1 MVNFQLF
8 IFNFQ
13 FKNRT
18 FALRI
23 RKTHTIDMIKNI
35 FCEADIEQLKQTIA
49 EGNVFVLTCH
59 AGPDGDALGSTLGM
73 AHYLTALGKEAT
85 VIVPDAFPDF
95 LAWMP
100 GSQEIVRF
108 DKHRD
113 KAELLIAMADVVMA
127 MDYNALSRVDDMGP
141 MIAKS
146 KAKKVLVDHHLH
158 PDNFCDLNFSYPHL
172 SSTCEVVFRL
182 IVAMGGYDTLTKA
195 ACECIYAGMMT
206 DTGCFSYGPCTQE
219 VYLIISMLMQKE
231 INKDRIYNK
240 VFNNYSEGRLR
251 LMGYV
256 LYEKMRV
263 FPEYHTALITLSR
276 EEMARFDFT
285 KGDTEG
291 LVNIP
296 LQMKGIYFSAFLRED
311 TEKDLIRVSLRSQGT
326 FPCNKFA
333 AQYFNGGGHLNA
345 SGGQHGG
352 TLTEAIAIFENALTE
367 FPKP

>member
-1 MVNFQLF
+1 
-8 IFNFQ
+8 
-13 FKNRT
+13 
-18 FALRI
+18 
-23 RKTHTIDMIKNI
+23 MIKNI
-35 FCEADIEQLKQTIA
+35 FNETDVERLKATIRD
-49 EGNVFVLTCH
+49 NNFFVLTCH
-59 AGPDGDALGSTLGM
+59 AGPDGDALGSTLSM
-73 AHYLTALGKEAT
+73 AHYLKALGKEA
-85 VIVPDAFPDF
+85 VVVAPDAYPDF

-100 GSQEIVRF
+100 DSQEIVRF
-108 DKHRD
+108 DKARD
-113 KAELLIAMADVVMA
+113 KAELMIAAADVIFA
-127 MDYNALSRVDDMGP
+127 MDYNALSRVDDMGAL
-141 MIAKS
+141 IGKS
-146 KAKKVLVDHHLH
+146 KAVKVLIDHHLQ
-158 PDNFCDLNFSYPHL
+158 PDSFCDLTFSYPHL

-182 IVAMGGYDTLTKA
+182 ILAMDGYDVLTKA

-219 VYLIISMLMQKE
+219 VYVIISMLMQKE

-263 FPEYHTALITLSR
+263 FPEQHAALVTLSR
-276 EEMARFDFT
+276 EEMARFNFV

-296 LQMKGIYFSAFLRED
+296 LQMKGIYFSVFLRED

-326 FPCNKFA
+326 FPCNKFS

-345 SGGQHGG
+345 SGGQHHG
-352 TLTEAIAIFENALTE
+352 TLDEAIAVFEQAITE
-367 FPKP
+367 FPMP

>member
-1 MVNFQLF
+1 
-8 IFNFQ
+8 
-13 FKNRT
+13 
-18 FALRI
+18 
-23 RKTHTIDMIKNI
+23 MIKNI
-35 FCEADIEQLKQTIA
+35 FSKTDIERLGQVID
-49 EGNVFVLTCH
+49 GNKMFVLTCH

-73 AHYLTALGKEAT
+73 AHYLKALGKEAV
-85 VIVPDAFPDF
+85 VIVPDAYPDF

-108 DKHRD
+108 DKYGE
-113 KAELLIAMADVVMA
+113 KAGLMIAMADVIMA
-127 MDYNALSRVDDMGP
+127 MDYNALSRVDDMGAL
-141 MIAKS
+141 IE
-146 KAKKVLVDHHLH
+146 KAKAVKVLVDHHLR
-158 PDNFCDLNFSYPHL
+158 PDTFCDISFSYPQL

-182 IVAMGGYDTLTKA
+182 VVAMGGYDRLTKQ
-195 ACECIYAGMMT
+195 ACECLYAGVMT
-206 DTGCFSYGPCTQE
+206 DTGNFSYGPCTQE
-219 VYLIISMLMQKE
+219 LYLIVSMLMQKE

-263 FPEYHTALITLSR
+263 FPEEHAALITLSR
-276 EEMARFDFT
+276 EEMKRFDFN

-311 TEKDLIRVSLRSQGT
+311 TEKDVIRVSLRSQGT

-333 AQYFNGGGHLNA
+333 AKYFNGGGHLNA
-345 SGGQHGG
+345 SGGQYDG
-352 TLTEAIAIFENALTE
+352 TLQGAIGVFEEALKE
-367 FPKP
+367 FPRP

>member
-1 MVNFQLF
+1 
-8 IFNFQ
+8 
-13 FKNRT
+13 
-18 FALRI
+18 
-23 RKTHTIDMIKNI
+23 MIKNI
-35 FCEADIEQLKQTIA
+35 FSKTDIERLGQVID
-49 EGNVFVLTCH
+49 GNKMFVLTCH

-73 AHYLTALGKEAT
+73 AHYLQALGKEAV
-85 VIVPDAFPDF
+85 VIVPDAYPDF

-108 DKHRD
+108 DKYGE
-113 KAELLIAMADVVMA
+113 KAGLMIAMADVIMA
-127 MDYNALSRVDDMGP
+127 MDYNALSRVDDMGAL
-141 MIAKS
+141 IE
-146 KAKKVLVDHHLH
+146 KAKAVKVLVDHHLH
-158 PDNFCDLNFSYPHL
+158 PDAFCDISFSYPQL

-182 IVAMGGYDTLTKA
+182 VMAMCGYDRLTKQ
-195 ACECIYAGMMT
+195 ACECLYAGVMT
-206 DTGCFSYGPCTQE
+206 DTGNFSYGPCTQE
-219 VYLIISMLMQKE
+219 LYLIVSMLMQKE

-263 FPEYHTALITLSR
+263 FPEEHAALITLSR
-276 EEMARFDFT
+276 EEMKRFDFN

-311 TEKDLIRVSLRSQGT
+311 TEKDVIRVSLRSQGT

-333 AQYFNGGGHLNA
+333 AKYFNGGGHLNA
-345 SGGQHGG
+345 SGGQYDG
-352 TLTEAIAIFENALTE
+352 TLQGAIGVFEEALKE
-367 FPKP
+367 FPRP

>member
-1 MVNFQLF
+1 
-8 IFNFQ
+8 
-13 FKNRT
+13 
-18 FALRI
+18 
-23 RKTHTIDMIKNI
+23 MIKNI
-35 FCEADIEQLKQTIA
+35 FRADDLERLKTIVS
-49 EGNVFVLTCH
+49 EGNFFVLTCH
-59 AGPDGDALGSTLGM
+59 TGPDGDALGSTLGL
-73 AHYLTALGKEAT
+73 ANYLNTLGKEAL
-85 VIVPDAFPDF
+85 VIVPDAYPDF

-100 GSQEIVRF
+100 GAQEILRF
-108 DKHRD
+108 DKHRE
-113 KAELLIAMADVVMA
+113 KAELMIAMADVIFA
-127 MDYNALSRVDDMGP
+127 MDYNALSRVDDMGAL
-141 MIAKS
+141 IAKS
-146 KAKKVLVDHHLH
+146 KAKKVLVDHHLS
-158 PDNFCDLNFSYPHL
+158 PENFCDLSFSYPQL

-182 IVAMGGYDTLTKA
+182 IVAMGGYDQLGKA

-256 LYEKMRV
+256 LYEKLRV
-263 FPEYHTALITLSR
+263 FPDHHAALITLSR
-276 EEMARFDFT
+276 EEMARFDFN
-285 KGDTEG
+285 KGDSEG

-326 FPCNKFA
+326 FACNKFA

-345 SGGQHGG
+345 SGGQYNG
-352 TLTEAIAIFENALTE
+352 TLEEAIEIFEKALEE
-367 FPKP
+367 FK

>member
-1 MVNFQLF
+1 
-8 IFNFQ
+8 
-13 FKNRT
+13 
-18 FALRI
+18 
-23 RKTHTIDMIKNI
+23 MIENI
-35 FCEADIEQLKQTIA
+35 FKSNDIERFVEIIG
-49 EGNVFVLTCH
+49 ENDFFVLTCH

-73 AHYLTALGKEAT
+73 AHYLKALGKETA

-95 LAWMP
+95 LAWLP
-100 GSQEIVRF
+100 ESQEIVRF
-108 DKHRD
+108 DKYPE
-113 KAELLIAMADVVMA
+113 KAKLMIATADVIVA
-127 MDYNALSRVDDMGP
+127 MDYNALSRVDDMG
-141 MIAKS
+141 KVVG
-146 KAKKVLVDHHLH
+146 KAKGTKVLVDHHLQ
-158 PDNFCDLNFSYPHL
+158 PDHFCDLEFSYPQL

-182 IVAMGGYDTLTKA
+182 VYAMEGYDQLTKA

-219 VYLIISMLMQKE
+219 VYLIISMLLQKG

-263 FPEYHTALITLSR
+263 FPEHHAALITLSR
-276 EEMARFDFT
+276 EEMARFNFN
-285 KGDTEG
+285 KGDSEG

-333 AQYFNGGGHLNA
+333 AHYFNGGGHLNA
-345 SGGQHGG
+345 SGGQHDG
-352 TLTEAIAIFENALTE
+352 TLQEAVAIFENALQE
-367 FPKP
+367 FPNP

>member
-1 MVNFQLF
+1 MS
-8 IFNFQ
+8 
-13 FKNRT
+13 
-18 FALRI
+18 
-23 RKTHTIDMIKNI
+23 MIKNL
-35 FCEADIEQLKQTIA
+35 FKTEDIECLKAIIA
-49 EGNVFVLTCH
+49 EGSLFVLTCH

-73 AHYLTALGKEAT
+73 AHYLRELGKEAL

-100 GSQEIVRF
+100 CAQDIVRF

-113 KAELLIAMADVVMA
+113 KAELMLAAADVIFA
-127 MDYNALSRVDDMGP
+127 MDYNALSRVDDMGAL
-141 MIAKS
+141 ISKS
-146 KAKKVLVDHHLH
+146 KAKKVLVDHHLQ
-158 PDNFCDLNFSYPHL
+158 PDSFCNLMFSYPQL

-182 IVAMGGYDTLTKA
+182 VVAMEGYERLTKA
-195 ACECIYAGMMT
+195 ACECIYAGMVT

-240 VFNNYSEGRLR
+240 IYNNYSEGRLR

-256 LYEKMRV
+256 LYKKMRV
-263 FPEYHTALITLSR
+263 FPEHHTALITLSR
-276 EEMARFDFT
+276 EEMKRFEFN

-333 AQYFNGGGHLNA
+333 AKYFGGGGHLNA
-345 SGGQHGG
+345 SGGQHNG
-352 TLTEAIAIFENALTE
+352 TLKEAINIFEKAIEE
-367 FPKP
+367 FGNP

>member
-1 MVNFQLF
+1 
-8 IFNFQ
+8 
-13 FKNRT
+13 
-18 FALRI
+18 
-23 RKTHTIDMIKNI
+23 MIKNI
-35 FCEADIEQLKQTIA
+35 FSRTDIERLGQVID
-49 EGNVFVLTCH
+49 GNKMFVLTCH

-73 AHYLTALGKEAT
+73 AHYLQALGKEAV
-85 VIVPDAFPDF
+85 VIVPDAYPDF

-108 DKHRD
+108 DKYGE
-113 KAELLIAMADVVMA
+113 KAGLMIAMADVIMA
-127 MDYNALSRVDDMGP
+127 MDYNALSRVDDMGAL
-141 MIAKS
+141 IE
-146 KAKKVLVDHHLH
+146 KAKAVKVLVDHHLH
-158 PDNFCDLNFSYPHL
+158 PDAFCDISFSYPQL

-182 IVAMGGYDTLTKA
+182 VVAMGDYDRLTKQ
-195 ACECIYAGMMT
+195 ACECLYAGVMT
-206 DTGCFSYGPCTQE
+206 DTGNFSYGPCTQE
-219 VYLIISMLMQKE
+219 LYLIVSMLMQKE

-263 FPEYHTALITLSR
+263 FPEEHAALITLSR
-276 EEMARFDFT
+276 EEMKRFDFN

-311 TEKDLIRVSLRSQGT
+311 TEKDVIRVSLRSQGT

-333 AQYFNGGGHLNA
+333 AKYFNGGGHLNA
-345 SGGQHGG
+345 SGGQYDG
-352 TLTEAIAIFENALTE
+352 TLQGAIGVFEEALKE
-367 FPKP
+367 FPRP

>member
-1 MVNFQLF
+1 
-8 IFNFQ
+8 
-13 FKNRT
+13 
-18 FALRI
+18 
-23 RKTHTIDMIKNI
+23 MIKNI
-35 FCEADIEQLKQTIA
+35 FSETDIAQLERLIADNNL
-49 EGNVFVLTCH
+49 FVLTCH

-73 AHYLTALGKEAT
+73 AHYLQALGKEAL
-85 VIVPDAFPDF
+85 VVVPDAFPDF

-100 GSQEIVRF
+100 GAQDIVRF

-113 KAELLIAMADVVMA
+113 KSELMLSAADVIFA
-127 MDYNALSRVDDMGP
+127 MDYNSLGRVDDMGR
-141 MIAKS
+141 IIERS
-146 KAKKVLVDHHLH
+146 KATKVLIDHHLQ
-158 PDNFCDLNFSYPHL
+158 PDTFCALQFSYPHL

-182 IVAMGGYDTLTKA
+182 IYAMGHYDHLTKS
-195 ACECIYAGMMT
+195 ACECLYTGLMT
-206 DTGCFSYGPCTQE
+206 DTGNFSYGPCGQE
-219 VYLIISMLMQKE
+219 LYLIISLLLQKD

-263 FPEYHTALITLSR
+263 FPEHHTALITLSR
-276 EEMARFDFT
+276 EEMSRFNFV

-311 TEKDLIRVSLRSQGT
+311 TEKELIRVSLRSQGT

-333 AQYFNGGGHLNA
+333 AKYFTGGGHLNA
-345 SGGQHGG
+345 SGGQHNG
-352 TLTEAIAIFENALTE
+352 TLQEAIEIFELALEE

>member
-1 MVNFQLF
+1 
-8 IFNFQ
+8 
-13 FKNRT
+13 
-18 FALRI
+18 
-23 RKTHTIDMIKNI
+23 MIKNI
-35 FCEADIEQLKQTIA
+35 FHETDIEKLKEIIA
-49 EGNVFVLTCH
+49 DGNLFVLTCH
-59 AGPDGDALGSTLGM
+59 TGPDGDALGSTLGF
-73 AHYLTALGKEAT
+73 ANYLTTLGKEAI
-85 VIVPDAFPDF
+85 VIVPDAYPDF
-95 LAWMP
+95 LAWLP
-100 GSQEIVRF
+100 GAQEVIRF
-108 DKHRD
+108 DKHSE
-113 KAELLIAMADVVMA
+113 KAELMIAMADVIFA

-146 KAKKVLVDHHLH
+146 KAKKVLVDHHLQ
-158 PDNFCDLNFSYPHL
+158 PDSFCDLSFSFPQL

-182 IVAMGGYDTLTKA
+182 IVAMGGYDLLSKA
-195 ACECIYAGMMT
+195 ACECIYTGMMT

-263 FPEYHTALITLSR
+263 FPENHAALITLSR
-276 EEMARFDFT
+276 EEMARFNFN
-285 KGDTEG
+285 KGDSEG

-296 LQMKGIYFSAFLRED
+296 LQMKGVHFSAFLRED
-311 TEKDLIRVSLRSQGT
+311 TEKELIRVSLRSQGT

-333 AQYFNGGGHLNA
+333 AQYFSGGGHLNA
-345 SGGQHGG
+345 SGGQHDG
-352 TLTEAIAIFENALTE
+352 TLQEAIEIFEKALEE

>member
-1 MVNFQLF
+1 
-8 IFNFQ
+8 
-13 FKNRT
+13 
-18 FALRI
+18 
-23 RKTHTIDMIKNI
+23 MIKNI
-35 FCEADIEQLKQTIA
+35 FNETDVERLKATIRD
-49 EGNVFVLTCH
+49 NNFFVLTCH
-59 AGPDGDALGSTLGM
+59 AGPDGDALGSTLSM
-73 AHYLTALGKEAT
+73 AHYLKALGKEA
-85 VIVPDAFPDF
+85 VVVAPDAYPDF

-100 GSQEIVRF
+100 DSQEIVRF
-108 DKHRD
+108 DKARD
-113 KAELLIAMADVVMA
+113 KAELMIAAADVIFA
-127 MDYNALSRVDDMGP
+127 MDYNALSRVDDMGAL
-141 MIAKS
+141 IGKS
-146 KAKKVLVDHHLH
+146 KAVKVLIDHHLQ
-158 PDNFCDLNFSYPHL
+158 PDSFCDLTFSYPHL

-182 IVAMGGYDTLTKA
+182 ILAMDGYDVLTKA

-219 VYLIISMLMQKE
+219 VYVIISMLMQKE

-263 FPEYHTALITLSR
+263 FPEQHAALITLSR
-276 EEMARFDFT
+276 EEMARFNFV

-296 LQMKGIYFSAFLRED
+296 LQMKGIYFSVFLRED

-326 FPCNKFA
+326 FPCNKFS

-345 SGGQHGG
+345 SGGQHHG
-352 TLTEAIAIFENALTE
+352 TLNEAIAVFEQAITE
-367 FPKP
+367 FPMP

>member
-1 MVNFQLF
+1 
-8 IFNFQ
+8 
-13 FKNRT
+13 
-18 FALRI
+18 
-23 RKTHTIDMIKNI
+23 MIKNI
-35 FCEADIEQLKQTIA
+35 FRADDLERLKTIVC
-49 EGNVFVLTCH
+49 EGNFFVLTCH
-59 AGPDGDALGSTLGM
+59 TGPDGDALGSTLGL
-73 AHYLTALGKEAT
+73 ANYLNTLGKEAL
-85 VIVPDAFPDF
+85 VIVPDAYPDF

-100 GSQEIVRF
+100 GSQEILRF
-108 DKHRD
+108 DKHRE
-113 KAELLIAMADVVMA
+113 KAELMIAMADVIFA
-127 MDYNALSRVDDMGP
+127 MDYNALSRVDDMGAL
-141 MIAKS
+141 IAKS
-146 KAKKVLVDHHLH
+146 KAKKVLVDHHLS
-158 PDNFCDLNFSYPHL
+158 PENFCDLSFSYPQL

-182 IVAMGGYDTLTKA
+182 IVAMGGYDQLGKA

-219 VYLIISMLMQKE
+219 VYLVISMLMQKE

-263 FPEYHTALITLSR
+263 FPDHHAALITLSR
-276 EEMARFDFT
+276 EEMARFDFN
-285 KGDTEG
+285 KGDSEG

-326 FPCNKFA
+326 FACNKFA

-345 SGGQHGG
+345 SGGQYNG
-352 TLTEAIAIFENALTE
+352 TLEEAIEIFEKALEE
-367 FPKP
+367 FNKP

>member
-1 MVNFQLF
+1 
-8 IFNFQ
+8 
-13 FKNRT
+13 
-18 FALRI
+18 
-23 RKTHTIDMIKNI
+23 MIENI
-35 FCEADIEQLKQTIA
+35 FKSNDIERLVEIIG
-49 EGNVFVLTCH
+49 ENDFFVLTCH

-73 AHYLTALGKEAT
+73 AHYLKALGKETA

-95 LAWMP
+95 LAWLP
-100 GSQEIVRF
+100 ESQEIVRF
-108 DKHRD
+108 DKYPE
-113 KAELLIAMADVVMA
+113 KAKLMIATADVIVA
-127 MDYNALSRVDDMGP
+127 MDYNSLSRVDDMGEV
-141 MIAKS
+141 IG
-146 KAKKVLVDHHLH
+146 KAKGTKVLVDHHLQ
-158 PDNFCDLNFSYPHL
+158 PDHFCDLEFSYPQL

-182 IVAMGGYDTLTKA
+182 VYAMEGYDQLTKA

-219 VYLIISMLMQKE
+219 VYLIISMLLQKG

-263 FPEYHTALITLSR
+263 FPEHHAALITLSR
-276 EEMARFDFT
+276 EEMARFNFN
-285 KGDTEG
+285 KGDSEG

-333 AQYFNGGGHLNA
+333 AHYFNGGGHLNA
-345 SGGQHGG
+345 SGGQHDG
-352 TLTEAIAIFENALTE
+352 TLQEAVAIFENALQE

>member
-1 MVNFQLF
+1 
-8 IFNFQ
+8 
-13 FKNRT
+13 
-18 FALRI
+18 
-23 RKTHTIDMIKNI
+23 MIKNI
-35 FCEADIEQLKQTIA
+35 FRADDLERLKTIVC
-49 EGNVFVLTCH
+49 EGNFFVLTCH
-59 AGPDGDALGSTLGM
+59 TGPDGDALGSTLGL
-73 AHYLTALGKEAT
+73 ANYLNTLGKEAL
-85 VIVPDAFPDF
+85 VIVPDAYPDF

-100 GSQEIVRF
+100 GSQEILRF
-108 DKHRD
+108 DKHRE
-113 KAELLIAMADVVMA
+113 KAELMIAMADVIFA
-127 MDYNALSRVDDMGP
+127 MDYNALSRVDDMGAL
-141 MIAKS
+141 IAKS
-146 KAKKVLVDHHLH
+146 KAKKVLVDHHLS
-158 PDNFCDLNFSYPHL
+158 PENFCDLSFSYPQL

-182 IVAMGGYDTLTKA
+182 IVAMGGYDQLGKA

-256 LYEKMRV
+256 LYEKLRV
-263 FPEYHTALITLSR
+263 FPDHHAALITLSR
-276 EEMARFDFT
+276 EEMARFDFN
-285 KGDTEG
+285 KGDSEG

-326 FPCNKFA
+326 FACNKFA

-345 SGGQHGG
+345 SGGQYNG
-352 TLTEAIAIFENALTE
+352 TLEEAIEIFEKALEE
-367 FPKP
+367 FK

>member
-1 MVNFQLF
+1 
-8 IFNFQ
+8 
-13 FKNRT
+13 
-18 FALRI
+18 
-23 RKTHTIDMIKNI
+23 MIKNI
-35 FCEADIEQLKQTIA
+35 FNTEDIERLKTIVN
-49 EGNVFVLTCH
+49 EGSFFVLTCH
-59 AGPDGDALGSTLGM
+59 AGPDGDALGSTLGL
-73 AHYLTALGKEAT
+73 AHYLRELGKEAL
-85 VIVPDAFPDF
+85 VVVPDAFPDF

-100 GSQEIVRF
+100 GAQEILRV
-108 DKHRD
+108 DKQPE
-113 KAELLIAMADVVMA
+113 KAELMVAMADVIFA
-127 MDYNALSRVDDMGP
+127 MDYNALSRVDDMGV
-141 MIAKS
+141 MIGKS
-146 KAKKVLVDHHLH
+146 KAKKVLIDHHLQ
-158 PDNFCDLNFSYPHL
+158 PEDFCDLAFSYPSL

-182 IVAMGGYDTLTKA
+182 VVAMEGYNQLTKA

-263 FPEYHTALITLSR
+263 FPEQHAALITLSR
-276 EEMARFDFT
+276 EEMARFDFN

-311 TEKDLIRVSLRSQGT
+311 TEKNLIRVSLRSQGT
-326 FPCNKFA
+326 VPCNKFA
-333 AQYFNGGGHLNA
+333 AKYFSGGGHLNA
-345 SGGQHGG
+345 SGGQHHG
-352 TLTEAIAIFENALTE
+352 TLHEAVELFERALEE

>member
-1 MVNFQLF
+1 
-8 IFNFQ
+8 
-13 FKNRT
+13 
-18 FALRI
+18 
-23 RKTHTIDMIKNI
+23 MIENI
-35 FCEADIEQLKQTIA
+35 FKSNDIERLVEIIG
-49 EGNVFVLTCH
+49 ENNFFVLTCH

-73 AHYLTALGKEAT
+73 AQYLKTLGKETAV
-85 VIVPDAFPDF
+85 VIPDAFPDF
-95 LAWMP
+95 LAWLP
-100 GSQEIVRF
+100 ESQEIVRF
-108 DKHRD
+108 DKYPE
-113 KAELLIAMADVVMA
+113 KAKLMIATADVIVA
-127 MDYNALSRVDDMGP
+127 MDYNALSRVDDMGEV
-141 MIAKS
+141 IG
-146 KAKKVLVDHHLH
+146 KAKGTKVLVDHHLQ
-158 PDNFCDLNFSYPHL
+158 PDHFCNLEFSYPQL

-182 IVAMGGYDTLTKA
+182 VYAMGGYDQLTKA

-219 VYLIISMLMQKE
+219 VYLIISMLLQKE

-263 FPEYHTALITLSR
+263 FPEHHAALITLSR
-276 EEMARFDFT
+276 EEMARFNFN
-285 KGDTEG
+285 KGDSEG

-333 AQYFNGGGHLNA
+333 AHYFNGGGHLNA
-345 SGGQHGG
+345 SGGQHDG
-352 TLTEAIAIFENALTE
+352 TLQEAVAIFENALQE
-367 FPKP
+367 FPKL

>member
-1 MVNFQLF
+1 MLLGSPPDMV
-8 IFNFQ
+8 
-13 FKNRT
+13 RG
-18 FALRI
+18 APLRE
-23 RKTHTIDMIKNI
+23 TN
-35 FCEADIEQLKQTIA
+35 L
-49 EGNVFVLTCH
+49 FVLTCH

-73 AHYLTALGKEAT
+73 AHYLQALGKEAL
-85 VIVPDAFPDF
+85 VVVPDAFPDF

-100 GSQEIVRF
+100 GAQDIVRF

-113 KAELLIAMADVVMA
+113 KSELMLSAADVIFA
-127 MDYNALSRVDDMGP
+127 MDYNSLGRVDDMGR
-141 MIAKS
+141 IIEHS
-146 KAKKVLVDHHLH
+146 KATKVLIDHHLQ
-158 PDNFCDLNFSYPHL
+158 PDTFCALQFSYPHL

-182 IVAMGGYDTLTKA
+182 IYAMGHYDHLSKS
-195 ACECIYAGMMT
+195 ACECLYTGLMT
-206 DTGCFSYGPCTQE
+206 DTGNFSYGPCGQDL
-219 VYLIISMLMQKE
+219 YLIISLLLQKD

-263 FPEYHTALITLSR
+263 FPEHHTALITLSR
-276 EEMARFDFT
+276 EEMSRFNFV

-311 TEKDLIRVSLRSQGT
+311 TEKDNLIRVSLRSQGT

-333 AQYFNGGGHLNA
+333 AQYFSGGGHLNA
-345 SGGQHGG
+345 SGGQHHG
-352 TLTEAIAIFENALTE
+352 TLQEATAIFEEALVT
-367 FPKP
+367 FSKP

>member
-1 MVNFQLF
+1 
-8 IFNFQ
+8 
-13 FKNRT
+13 
-18 FALRI
+18 
-23 RKTHTIDMIKNI
+23 MIENI
-35 FCEADIEQLKQTIA
+35 FKSNDIERLVEIIG
-49 EGNVFVLTCH
+49 ENDFFVLTCH

-73 AHYLTALGKEAT
+73 AHYLKALGKETA

-95 LAWMP
+95 LAWLP
-100 GSQEIVRF
+100 ESQEIVRF
-108 DKHRD
+108 DKYPE
-113 KAELLIAMADVVMA
+113 KAKLMIATADVIVA
-127 MDYNALSRVDDMGP
+127 MDYNSLSRIDDMGEV
-141 MIAKS
+141 IG
-146 KAKKVLVDHHLH
+146 KAKGTKVLVDHHLQ
-158 PDNFCDLNFSYPHL
+158 PDHFCDLEFSYPQL

-182 IVAMGGYDTLTKA
+182 VYAMEGYDQLTKA

-219 VYLIISMLMQKE
+219 VYLIISMLLQKG

-263 FPEYHTALITLSR
+263 FPEHHAALITLSR
-276 EEMARFDFT
+276 EEMARFNFN
-285 KGDTEG
+285 KGDSEG

-333 AQYFNGGGHLNA
+333 AHYFNGGGHLNA
-345 SGGQHGG
+345 SGGQHDG
-352 TLTEAIAIFENALTE
+352 TLQEAVAIFENALQE

>member
-1 MVNFQLF
+1 
-8 IFNFQ
+8 
-13 FKNRT
+13 
-18 FALRI
+18 
-23 RKTHTIDMIKNI
+23 MIKNI
-35 FCEADIEQLKQTIA
+35 FSKTDIERLGQVID
-49 EGNVFVLTCH
+49 GNKMFVLTCH

-73 AHYLTALGKEAT
+73 AHYLQALGKEAV
-85 VIVPDAFPDF
+85 VIVPDAYPDF

-108 DKHRD
+108 DKYGE
-113 KAELLIAMADVVMA
+113 KAGLMIAMADVIMV
-127 MDYNALSRVDDMGP
+127 MDYNALSRVDDMGAL
-141 MIAKS
+141 IE
-146 KAKKVLVDHHLH
+146 KAKAVKVLVDHHLH
-158 PDNFCDLNFSYPHL
+158 PDAFCDISFSYPQL

-182 IVAMGGYDTLTKA
+182 VVAMGGYDRLTKQ
-195 ACECIYAGMMT
+195 ACECLYAGVMT
-206 DTGCFSYGPCTQE
+206 DTGNFSYGPCTQE
-219 VYLIISMLMQKE
+219 LYLIVSMLMQKE

-263 FPEYHTALITLSR
+263 FPEEHAALITLSR
-276 EEMARFDFT
+276 EEMKRFDFN

-311 TEKDLIRVSLRSQGT
+311 TEKDVIRVSLRSQGT

-333 AQYFNGGGHLNA
+333 AKYFNGGGHLNA
-345 SGGQHGG
+345 SGGQYDG
-352 TLTEAIAIFENALTE
+352 TLQGAISVFEEALKE
-367 FPKP
+367 FPRP

>member
-1 MVNFQLF
+1 
-8 IFNFQ
+8 
-13 FKNRT
+13 
-18 FALRI
+18 
-23 RKTHTIDMIKNI
+23 MIKNI
-35 FCEADIEQLKQTIA
+35 FRADDLERLKTIVS
-49 EGNVFVLTCH
+49 EGNFFVLTCH
-59 AGPDGDALGSTLGM
+59 TGPDGDALGSTLGL
-73 AHYLTALGKEAT
+73 ANYLNTLGKEAL
-85 VIVPDAFPDF
+85 VIVPDAYPDF

-100 GSQEIVRF
+100 GAQEILRF
-108 DKHRD
+108 DKHRE
-113 KAELLIAMADVVMA
+113 KAELMIAMADVIFA
-127 MDYNALSRVDDMGP
+127 MDYNALSRVDDMGAL
-141 MIAKS
+141 IAKS
-146 KAKKVLVDHHLH
+146 KAKKVLVDHHLS
-158 PDNFCDLNFSYPHL
+158 PENFCDLSFSYPQL

-182 IVAMGGYDTLTKA
+182 IVAMGGYDQLGKA

-256 LYEKMRV
+256 LYEKLRV
-263 FPEYHTALITLSR
+263 FPDHHAALITLSR
-276 EEMARFDFT
+276 EEMARFDFN
-285 KGDTEG
+285 KGDSEG

-326 FPCNKFA
+326 FACNKFA

-345 SGGQHGG
+345 SGGQYNG
-352 TLTEAIAIFENALTE
+352 TLEEAIEIFEKALEE
-367 FPKP
+367 FNKP

>member
-1 MVNFQLF
+1 
-8 IFNFQ
+8 
-13 FKNRT
+13 
-18 FALRI
+18 
-23 RKTHTIDMIKNI
+23 MIKNI
-35 FCEADIEQLKQTIA
+35 FSKTDIERLGQVID
-49 EGNVFVLTCH
+49 GNKMFVLTCH

-73 AHYLTALGKEAT
+73 AHYLQALGKEAV
-85 VIVPDAFPDF
+85 VIVPDAYPDF

-108 DKHRD
+108 DKYGE
-113 KAELLIAMADVVMA
+113 KAGLMIAMADVIMA
-127 MDYNALSRVDDMGP
+127 MDYNALSRVDDMGAL
-141 MIAKS
+141 IE
-146 KAKKVLVDHHLH
+146 KAKAVKVLVDHHLH
-158 PDNFCDLNFSYPHL
+158 PDAFCDISFSYPQL

-182 IVAMGGYDTLTKA
+182 VMAMGGYDRLTKQ
-195 ACECIYAGMMT
+195 ACECLYAGVMT
-206 DTGCFSYGPCTQE
+206 DTGNFSYGPCTQE
-219 VYLIISMLMQKE
+219 LYLIVSMLMQKE

-263 FPEYHTALITLSR
+263 FPEEHAALITLSR
-276 EEMARFDFT
+276 EEMKRFDFN

-345 SGGQHGG
+345 SGGQCDG
-352 TLTEAIAIFENALTE
+352 TLQDAVKVFEEALKE
-367 FPKP
+367 FPRP

>member
-1 MVNFQLF
+1 
-8 IFNFQ
+8 
-13 FKNRT
+13 
-18 FALRI
+18 
-23 RKTHTIDMIKNI
+23 MIKNI
-35 FCEADIEQLKQTIA
+35 FSKTDIERLGQVID
-49 EGNVFVLTCH
+49 GNKMFVLTCH

-73 AHYLTALGKEAT
+73 AHYLKALGKEAV
-85 VIVPDAFPDF
+85 VIVPDAYPDF

-108 DKHRD
+108 DKYGE
-113 KAELLIAMADVVMA
+113 KAGLMIAMADVIMA
-127 MDYNALSRVDDMGP
+127 MDYNALSRVDDMGVL
-141 MIAKS
+141 IE
-146 KAKKVLVDHHLH
+146 KAKAVKVLVDHHLH
-158 PDNFCDLNFSYPHL
+158 PDAFCDISFSYPQL

-182 IVAMGGYDTLTKA
+182 VVAMGGYDRLTKQ
-195 ACECIYAGMMT
+195 ACECLYAGVMT
-206 DTGCFSYGPCTQE
+206 DTGNFSYGPCTQE
-219 VYLIISMLMQKE
+219 LYLIVSMLMQKE

-263 FPEYHTALITLSR
+263 FPEEHAALITLSR
-276 EEMARFDFT
+276 EEMKRFDFN

-311 TEKDLIRVSLRSQGT
+311 TEKDVIRVSLRSQGT

-333 AQYFNGGGHLNA
+333 AKYFNGGGHLNA
-345 SGGQHGG
+345 SGGQYDG
-352 TLTEAIAIFENALTE
+352 TLQGAIGVFEEALKE
-367 FPKP
+367 FPRP